1 MAAGGSARGS
11 GRASGYAL
19 FGQRLFRDL
28 WGANLIHA
36 LGLVMLLLGVS
47 WVMTS
52 LTDNPVLVSMVQT
65 MSSLPFLFFS
75 IPAGV
80 AADSLGYRRVLLGAQ
95 LWMLA
100 MTAVLAVVALPGWW
114 DLRPVPLLVV
124 LFLIG
129 IGVVVAQAAWKPFLS
144 DLVGEDD
151 LVAAISLNSLSN
163 RIAQLL
169 GPVLGGYLMGLAG
182 IAALLLTRVVS
193 HVVMIVALLRIP
205 KGATPTRAEPRLGI
219 RDRIVGGWRA
229 VTSTAALYGPM
240 IRCVALMVP
249 CGAVLALLPLEA
261 KENIQ
266 TGVIGYGGLLT
277 ALGIGTTL
285 GVSVLPL
292 LQRRV
297 PLNLLSTIC
306 LAAFALAVIGI
317 SQWDSMLLDAA
328 FLVVFGLSWSML
340 GTSHQFAVQT
350 AAPTELRGL
359 TTSFYAMTLQGSI
372 ALGSFVFG
380 VLARYVGVSPS
391 ILVAGSV
398 AMAGL
403 LLVRRFPIPQPPLA
417 PERSGI

>member
-1 MAAGGSARGS
+1 MSATGP

-19 FGQRLFRDL
+19 FGQRQFRNL
-28 WGANLIHA
+28 WSANLVHA

-100 MTAVLAVVALPGWW
+100 MTAVLAVIALPGWW
-114 DLRPVPLLVV
+114 ELRPVPLLVV

-129 IGVVVAQAAWKPFLS
+129 IGVVVAQAAWKPFLN

-151 LVAAISLNSLSN
+151 LVSAISLNSLSN

-182 IAALLLTRVVS
+182 IAALLFTRVVS
-193 HVVMIVALLRIP
+193 HAVMIAALLRIP
-205 KGATPTRAEPRLGI
+205 PAPKVTRVEPRVGI
-219 RDRIVGGWRA
+219 RDRIGGGWRA
-229 VTSTAALYGPM
+229 VTGAAELYGPM
-240 IRCVALMVP
+240 IRCVLLMVP

-266 TGVIGYGGLLT
+266 TGAIGYGGLLA
-277 ALGIGTTL
+277 ALGLGTTL
-285 GVSVLPL
+285 GVSVLPV
-292 LQRRV
+292 LQRRIR
-297 PLNLLSTIC
+297 LNLLSTVC
-306 LAAFALAVIGI
+306 VGVFALAVIGI

-328 FLVVFGLSWSML
+328 FLLVLGLAWSML

-350 AAPTELRGL
+350 AAPADVRGL

-380 VLARYVGVSPS
+380 VLTRYVGVSRS
-391 ILVAGSV
+391 IMAAGLL

-403 LLVRRFPIPQPPLA
+403 LLVRRFPIPEASHTQLD
-417 PERSGI
+417 

>member
-1 MAAGGSARGS
+1 MAAPA
-11 GRASGYAL
+11 GYAL
-19 FGQRLFRDL
+19 FRQRLFRNL
-28 WGANLIHA
+28 WAANLIHA

-52 LTDNPVLVSMVQT
+52 LTDDPVLVSMVQT

-80 AADSLGYRRVLLGAQ
+80 AADSLGYRRLLLGAQ
-95 LWMLA
+95 WWMLA
-100 MTAVLAVVALPGWW
+100 MTAALAVIALPGWW

-144 DLVGEDD
+144 ELVGEDD

-163 RIAQLL
+163 RVAQLL

-182 IAALLLTRVVS
+182 IAALLFTRVVS
-193 HVVMIVALLRIP
+193 HAVMIGALVRIP
-205 KGATPTRAEPRLGI
+205 KGAKVTRAQPRLGV
-219 RDRIVGGWRA
+219 RDRIAEGWRA
-229 VTSTAALYGPM
+229 VTGSADLYGPM
-240 IRCVALMVP
+240 IRCVLLMVP
-249 CGAVLALLPLEA
+249 VGAVLALLPLEA

-266 TGVIGYGGLLT
+266 TGAIGYGGLLA
-277 ALGIGTTL
+277 ALGLGTTL

-292 LQRRV
+292 LQRHIR
-297 PLNLLSTIC
+297 LNLLSTVCVIVV
-306 LAAFALAVIGI
+306 ALAVIGI

-328 FLVVFGLSWSML
+328 FLLFLGLAWSML
-340 GTSHQFAVQT
+340 GTSHQFAVQS
-350 AAPTELRGL
+350 AAPADLRGL

-372 ALGSFVFG
+372 ASGSFVFG
-380 VLARYVGVSPS
+380 VLTRYVGVSRS
-391 ILVAGSV
+391 ILVAGLL

-403 LLVRRFPIPQPPLA
+403 ALVRRFPIPQPTSA
-417 PERSGI
+417 A

>member
-1 MAAGGSARGS
+1 MPDRP
-11 GRASGYAL
+11 SGYAL
-19 FGQRLFRDL
+19 FRQGLFRNL
-28 WGANLIHA
+28 WAANLIHA
-36 LGLVMLLLGVS
+36 LGLVILLLGVS

-65 MSSLPFLFFS
+65 MSSLPFLLFS

-80 AADSLGYRRVLLGAQ
+80 AADALGYRRVLLGAQ

-100 MTAVLAVVALPGWW
+100 MTAVLAVIALPGWW
-114 DLRPVPLLVV
+114 ELRPVPLLVV

-129 IGVVVAQAAWKPFLS
+129 IGVVVAQAAWKPFLG

-182 IAALLLTRVVS
+182 IAALLCARVVS
-193 HVVMIVALLRIP
+193 HAVMIVALLRIP
-205 KGATPTRAEPRLGI
+205 KGAKRTGAEPGLGI
-219 RDRIVGGWRA
+219 RDRIGSGWRA
-229 VTSTAALYGPM
+229 VTGSADLYGPM
-240 IRCVALMVP
+240 IRCAMLMVP

-266 TGVIGYGGLLT
+266 TGAIGYGGLLA
-277 ALGIGTTL
+277 ALGLGTTL
-285 GVSVLPL
+285 GVSVLPV
-292 LQRRV
+292 LQRHVR
-297 PLNLLSTIC
+297 LNRLSTVCIGV
-306 LAAFALAVIGI
+306 FALAVIGI
-317 SQWDSMLLDAA
+317 SQWDSMLLDSA
-328 FLVVFGLSWSML
+328 FLVVLGLAWSML

-350 AAPTELRGL
+350 AAPAGVRGL

-380 VLARYVGVSPS
+380 VLTRYVGVSRS
-391 ILVAGSV
+391 ILLAGLLAS
-398 AMAGL
+398 AGL
-403 LLVRRFPIPQPPLA
+403 LLVRRFPIPQP
-417 PERSGI
+417 ERSAA